1 MYIYVYIY
9 KYILRSGY
17 NIYIYIYT
25 YIYIYIFVRVCE
37 RWLEELTLCKKAP
50 TMHFRFYMEQEAEN
64 ERNEP
69 HY

>member
-1 MYIYVYIY
+1 MCIYIY
-9 KYILRSGY
+9 KCVYMYIMRSSY
-17 NIYIYIYT
+17 N
-25 YIYIYIFVRVCE
+25 IYIFVRVCE
-37 RWLEELTLCKKAP
+37 RRFEELTLFKKAP